1 MAGVGTLVSTILS
14 SILGTAVLGD
24 QVWDG
29 TPAGAGTL
37 DSVGTP
43 VGDGTLVGVGMQAS
57 AGIMAGAGTT
67 VGAVVLVGAGEAI
80 MPTGMA
86 STTATSLDSMMVAS
100 EETASTLVLSVEW
113 VAEAPTT
120 LAAEA

>member
-14 SILGTAVLGD
+14 SILGTAVLGGR
-24 QVWDG
+24 VWDG
-29 TPAGAGTL
+29 TPAGVGTL

-43 VGDGTLVGVGMQAS
+43 VGDGMQAS

-86 STTATSLDSMMVAS
+86 STMVTSLDSMMVAL